1 MKVFVLQA
9 QGFGDNEFEFYN
21 IGVFSNKVDAEQA
34 QRNCI
39 AEGLEDDME
48 IVTKIETWDML

>member
-21 IGVFSNKVDAEQA
+21 IGVFSNKADAEQA

>member
-9 QGFGDNEFEFYN
+9 QGFGDDEFAFYN
-21 IGVFSNKVDAEQA
+21 IGVFRNKVDAEQA

-48 IVTKIETWDML
+48 IVTNIETWDMQ

>member
-21 IGVFSNKVDAEQA
+21 IGVFSNRVDAEQA
-34 QRNCI
+34 ERNCI
-39 AEGLEDDME
+39 AEGAEDEME
-48 IVTKIETWDML
+48 VVTNIEEWDML